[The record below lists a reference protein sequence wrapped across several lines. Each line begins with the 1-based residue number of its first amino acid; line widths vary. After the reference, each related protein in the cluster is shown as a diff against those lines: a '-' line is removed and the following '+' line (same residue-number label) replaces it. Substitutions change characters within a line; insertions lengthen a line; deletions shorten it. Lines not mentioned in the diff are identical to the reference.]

1 MNNNITALIIS
12 NGRLE
17 YLRQNINSLIKYNSN
32 IFVIVNGNYEQT
44 IKFLTATE
52 KNYSYLKFFVF
63 NETVNKS
70 NARNKG
76 LEAVTSD
83 IIYFLD
89 DDTFMDQDNI
99 KILQEKFEKYPTIGV
114 VGGPNLTPPNSSRF
128 QNISGILLSSFCTS
142 YKMSNRYLTKGND
155 RITNDEELI
164 LCNLAIKKDLFI
176 KYNLRFNEMLHYNEE
191 NLLLEQLGKHN
202 IKMMFS
208 PQLKVYHHRRENLKS
223 FLLQIYNSGKGR
235 GIMSVIMPSSIKIF
249 FLLPSLF
256 IIYLL
261 FLLSSKVS
269 FTLLNIYILITLY
282 NVITN
287 YVCHKLK
294 LLDIVTMFIIS
305 ICSHVYYGIGFIV
318 GLIEGLIWKIQ
329 KKY

>member
-1 MNNNITALIIS
+1 MNNITALIIS
-12 NGRLE
+12 NGRFD
-17 YLRQNINSLIKYNSN
+17 YLRQNINSLMRYNSN
-32 IFVIVNGNYEQT
+32 IFVVVNGKHDQT

-63 NETVNKS
+63 EKIVHKS
-70 NARNKG
+70 VARNKG
-76 LEAVTSD
+76 IELVNSD

-89 DDTFMDQDNI
+89 DDTFTEQDNI
-99 KILQEKFEKYPTIGV
+99 KILQEKFNQYPIIGII
-114 VGGPNLTPPNSSRF
+114 GGPNLTPPNSSRF
-128 QNISGILLSSFCTS
+128 QTISGIMLSSFFMS
-142 YKMSNRYLTKGND
+142 YKMSNRYLIKGKD
-155 RITNDEELI
+155 RITGDEELI

-176 KYNLRFNEMLHYNEE
+176 KYNLKFNEMLHYNEE
-191 NLLLEQLGKHN
+191 NLLLKQMEKN
-202 IKMMFS
+202 NVKMMFS
-208 PQLKVYHHRRENLKS
+208 PYLQVYHHRRNNLKT
-223 FLLQIYNSGKGR
+223 FLIQIYNSGKGR

-287 YVCHKLK
+287 YIYHKLK

-305 ICSHVYYGIGFIV
+305 ICSHIYYGTGFIV
-318 GLIEGLIWKIQ
+318 GLIEGIIWKTQ
-329 KKY
+329 KKH